1 MFSAGDRIGQF
12 RVVREIGQ
20 GGMGCVYEVVADE
33 NATRL
38 ALKVFSLDHG
48 NREFLRR
55 RFLAEAKILSRLNHP
70 RLVHVHESGIDESSG
85 TPYYVMDLVQ
95 SAVGKSE
102 TLEDVRKAGKVTEA
116 RALQWL
122 ADICE
127 GLEYIH
133 AQGVVHRDV
142 KLENVLIDENG
153 HAVLSDF
160 GVSRIFDDRLRN
172 ELMVTTTF
180 IAGETTGTQPVMG
193 TYWYLAP
200 EIRKG
205 GAATPE
211 SDWYSLGVLMYRLLT
226 GMWYEPN
233 TKAFDLLA
241 PFSKDCRRI
250 VRRLLS
256 DDAGTRRPRP
266 EDFRTHGAGASR
278 PRVIEAILGVLF
290 FVLLGL
296 SAWLCFSPDSS
307 SSPSPS
313 SSPPPYSP
321 PHASTSTSFSLHY
334 CKGVDFAFCPC
345 PAGTNALNKISIAV
359 TRPYWLGEAPVT
371 WRQWRAVR
379 GENYEGGWNGRGGAP
394 ATYLTYDEASSFCAR
409 LTRRFA
415 KDLPKGYEIRLPTVA
430 EWRLAYQVGQTVT
443 NQTEGDTY
451 AARRARCEI
460 GWFGQGA
467 NGQWETSNMK
477 RYFEDRNRKVQLVSE
492 TWPDF
497 PPRQIDSKESN
508 WLRYS
513 SKFVPVPAKLKP
525 ANRLGLYDMYGNCY
539 EMCFDCVSTNGVNRV
554 MSEFGFRVGNLY
566 SGMGLSLVDPLVL
579 SGPMPTMLGTYIT
592 PGLPGDEVWSTFFD
606 RLPHLGFRLCIGPKM
621 EK

>member
-33 NATRL
+33 NAKRL

-278 PRVIEAILGVLF
+278 PRVVEAILGVLF

-371 WRQWRAVR
+371 WRQWRTVR

-513 SKFVPVPAKLKP
+513 SKFVPVPVKLKP
-525 ANRLGLYDMYGNCY
+525 CNGLGLYDMYGNCY

>member
-1 MFSAGDRIGQF
+1 
-12 RVVREIGQ
+12 
-20 GGMGCVYEVVADE
+20 MGCVYEVVANGDS
-33 NATRL
+33 TRL
-38 ALKVFSLDHG
+38 ALKAFTLDHG
-48 NREFLRR
+48 NREFLKK
-55 RFLAEAKILSRLNHP
+55 RFLAEAKILSRLKHP
-70 RLVHVHESGIDESSG
+70 RLVHVHELGIDEPDG
-85 TPYYVMDLVQ
+85 TPYYVMDLVR
-95 SAVGKSE
+95 SATGEAE
-102 TLEDVRKAGKVTEA
+102 TLEDVRRAGKVTEA
-116 RALQWL
+116 KALQWF
-122 ADICE
+122 ADIHA

-142 KLENVLIDENG
+142 KLENVLIDKDG

-226 GMWYEPN
+226 GIWYEPN

-241 PFSKDCRRI
+241 PFSKDCQRI
-250 VRRLLS
+250 VRQLLS

-266 EDFRTHGAGASR
+266 ENCRAHGAGLSR
-278 PRVIEAILGVLF
+278 VRVVGAV
-290 FVLLGL
+290 FVFALLGL
-296 SAWLCFSPDSS
+296 LMWFCLSHNFVP
-307 SSPSPS
+307 SPSPS
-313 SSPPPYSP
+313 PSPPPLPSP
-321 PHASTSTSFSLHY
+321 SPLPSPFSLHY

-345 PAGTNALNKISIAV
+345 PAGTNALGKISIAV
-359 TRPYWLGEAPVT
+359 TRPYWLGEAPVS

-379 GENYEGGWNGRGGAP
+379 GEKFEGRWNGEGGAP

-415 KDLPKGYEIRLPTVA
+415 KELPEGYEIRLPTVA

-443 NQTEGDTY
+443 NAVEGDTY

-467 NGQWETSNMK
+467 NGQWETSNMR
-477 RYFEDRNRKVQLVSE
+477 RYFADRNSPIRLVSE
-492 TWPDF
+492 TWPEF
-497 PPRQIDSKESN
+497 PPRQIDSRESN

-513 SKFVPVPAKLKP
+513 SKFVPVPSKLKP
-525 ANRLGLYDMYGNCY
+525 ANRLGLYDMYGNCF
-539 EMCFDCVSTNGVNRV
+539 EMCLDCVSTNGVNRV

-566 SGMGLSLVDPLVL
+566 SGMGLSLVDPLEL
-579 SGPMPTMLGTYIT
+579 SGPMPTMLGTYVT
-592 PGLPGDEVWSTFFD
+592 PGLLGDEVWSTFFD

>member
-1 MFSAGDRIGQF
+1 MG
-12 RVVREIGQ
+12 RVF
-20 GGMGCVYEVVADE
+20 EVVADDDV
-33 NATRL
+33 THL
-38 ALKVFSLDHG
+38 ALKAFTLDHG
-48 NREFLRR
+48 NREFLKK
-55 RFLAEAKILSRLNHP
+55 RFLAEAKILARLDHP
-70 RLVHVHESGIDESSG
+70 RLVHVHESGADESGG
-85 TPYYVMDLVQ
+85 TPYYVMDLVLN
-95 SAVGKSE
+95 AEGKPE

-116 RALQWL
+116 RALRWL
-122 ADICE
+122 ADIRE
-127 GLEYIH
+127 GLDYIH
-133 AQGVVHRDV
+133 SQGVVHRDV
-142 KLENVLIDENG
+142 KLENVLIDKDG

-180 IAGETTGTQPVMG
+180 IPGETTGTQPVMG

-241 PFSKDCRRI
+241 PFSKNCQRI

-256 DDAGTRRPRP
+256 ADPAERCPRLTVPDASSRRGVGK
-266 EDFRTHGAGASR
+266 FWIASVSIG
-278 PRVIEAILGVLF
+278 VIGLIVVLR
-290 FVLLGL
+290 LWPSPSPL
-296 SAWLCFSPDSS
+296 SSPSPSSSPSSSSS

-313 SSPPPYSP
+313 SSP
-321 PHASTSTSFSLHY
+321 FSLHY
-334 CKGVDFAFCPC
+334 CKGVDFAFCHC
-345 PAGTNALNKISIAV
+345 PSGTNTLGKISIAV
-359 TRPYWLGEAPVT
+359 THPYWLGEKPVT

-379 GENYEGGWNGRGGAP
+379 GEKFEGRWNGEGGAP

-415 KDLPKGYEIRLPTVA
+415 RELPEGYEIRLPTVA

-443 NQTEGDTY
+443 NMAAGDVY
-451 AARRARCEI
+451 SARRARCEV

-467 NGQWETSNMK
+467 NGQWETSNMR
-477 RYFEDRNRKVQLVSE
+477 RYFLDRNKKVELVSE
-492 TWPDF
+492 TWPEF

-539 EMCFDCVSTNGVNRV
+539 EMCYDCVSTNGVNRV
-554 MSEFGFRVGNLY
+554 MSEFGFRVTNPYPGQ
-566 SGMGLSLVDPLVL
+566 GLSLVDPVGL

-606 RLPHLGFRLCIGPKM
+606 RLPHLGFRLCIGPKISR
-621 EK
+621 

>member
-1 MFSAGDRIGQF
+1 
-12 RVVREIGQ
+12 
-20 GGMGCVYEVVADE
+20 MGCVYEVVADE
-33 NATRL
+33 DETHL
-38 ALKVFSLDHG
+38 ALKAFTLDHG
-48 NREFLRR
+48 NREFLRK

-70 RLVHVHESGIDESSG
+70 QLVHVHELGIDEPSG
-85 TPYYVMDLVQ
+85 TPYYVMDLVR
-95 SAVGKSE
+95 SATGESK
-102 TLEDVRKAGKVTEA
+102 TLEDVRRAGDVTEA
-116 RALQWL
+116 KALQWF
-122 ADICE
+122 ADIRE

-142 KLENVLIDENG
+142 KLENVLIDKDG

-241 PFSKDCRRI
+241 PFSKNCQRI
-250 VRRLLS
+250 VRQLLS

-266 EDFRTHGAGASR
+266 EDDRVHGAGASR
-278 PRVIEAILGVLF
+278 PRIVRALLGVAAIAFLGF
-290 FVLLGL
+290 LL
-296 SAWLCFSPDSS
+296 WLCFSTNSVP
-307 SSPSPS
+307 SPSPS
-313 SSPPPYSP
+313 P
-321 PHASTSTSFSLHY
+321 STLSFHY

-345 PAGTNALNKISIAV
+345 PAGTNALGKISIAV
-359 TRPYWLGEAPVT
+359 TRPYWLGVAPVT

-415 KDLPKGYEIRLPTVA
+415 KDLPEGYEIRLPTVA
-430 EWRLAYQVGQTVT
+430 EWRLAYQVGQTDT
-443 NQTEGDTY
+443 N
-451 AARRARCEI
+451 AAAASRNERRRANLQV
-460 GWFGQGA
+460 GWFGQGGL
-467 NGQWETSNMK
+467 NSNMK
-477 RYFEDRNRKVQLVSE
+477 RYFDGRNLPVQMVTN
-492 TWPDF
+492 TWPQF
-497 PPRQIDSKESN
+497 PPKRIDSKDARWVREASQIV
-508 WLRYS
+508 S
-513 SKFVPVPAKLKP
+513 VPVGLKP
-525 ANRLGLYDMYGNCY
+525 ANRLGLHDMLGNCY
-539 EMCFDCVSTNGVNRV
+539 EMVYDRAEATTNNWGG
-554 MSEFGFRVGNLY
+554 SEFGLRIYDFY
-566 SGMGLSLVDPLVL
+566 SGLGLSVTNPVASCGSNTL
-579 SGPMPTMLGTYIT
+579 MLGTYLA
-592 PGLPGDEVWSTFFD
+592 PDLRGDDVWAAPFD
-606 RLPHLGFRLCIGPKM
+606 RLPHLGFRLCIGPKLS
-621 EK
+621 K